1 MMPFSCVFDFLD
13 IKKGGEG
20 KEKKKKGKAPG
31 SLKVPLVVI
40 AGLQPHIL
48 LHGGSKT
55 PTL

>member
-1 MMPFSCVFDFLD
+1 MPFSCMFDFLD
-13 IKKGGEG
+13 IKRGGG
-20 KEKKKKGKAPG
+20 GKKGKAAD
-31 SLKVPLVVI
+31 SLKVSEVVI

>member
-1 MMPFSCVFDFLD
+1 MPFSCVFDFLD
-13 IKKGGEG
+13 IKK
-20 KEKKKKGKAPG
+20 KKKIVCVGGGGCPD
-31 SLKVPLVVI
+31 SLKVSVVVI